1 MVLAGQLTL
10 PQSFSRAGLK
20 HVEPKLG
27 KLQAVARTIIERW
40 QQPDYVQVQLSLW
53 GCTTALPTA
62 NEVAQVAVHLALHT
76 TAPTLRKRVFEV
88 GVPAGHRDCRV
99 TGRRAQVWA

>member
-1 MVLAGQLTL
+1 MTLAGQLTL

-20 HVEPKLG
+20 HVQPKLG
-27 KLQAVARTIIERW
+27 KLQAVARAIIERW

-76 TAPTLRKRVFEV
+76 TPQRSASECSRSAFP
-88 GVPAGHRDCRV
+88 PA
-99 TGRRAQVWA
+99 TATAA